1 MTIWLESSITKQG
14 GGVKP
19 VRGVVS
25 LRSGVYHSGMQPKV
39 TPKDFFL
46 WLGAMVALYG
56 SVISLITLLFQYI
69 NYAFPDPLE
78 YYYVEP
84 YSGGIRFAMASLIV
98 LVPLALVL
106 MRFLR
111 SDMVA
116 VPEKKELWVR
126 RWALVLTVFIAGA
139 VVVGDLIT
147 LINYFLGGDLTTR
160 FLLKVLVVLGIAGAV
175 FLHFLA
181 DIRGYWAEN
190 PSRAKM
196 VGYAAGLLVLL
207 SIIAG
212 FFIMGSPAQVRL
224 YRFDDQKVSDLQ
236 NIQWQIV
243 NFWQEKQA
251 LPKSLADLE
260 DPISGFIAPKDPQT
274 GEMYSYETG
283 PGLSFTLC
291 ATFNAESQ
299 GPARS
304 SPYYNE
310 FLGDVKGND
319 NWQHGAGEHCFERSI
334 DPDRYP
340 PYNKDIQQP
349 VPAVIR

>member
-1 MTIWLESSITKQG
+1 
-14 GGVKP
+14 
-19 VRGVVS
+19 
-25 LRSGVYHSGMQPKV
+25 MQLKV

-46 WLGAMVALYG
+46 WLGAMAALYG

-78 YYYVEP
+78 YSYVEP

-106 MRFLR
+106 MRLLR
-111 SDMVA
+111 RDMTA

-126 RWALVLTVFIAGA
+126 RWALVLTVFIGGA

-160 FLLKVLVVLGIAGAV
+160 FLLKVCVVLGIAGAV

-181 DIRGYWAEN
+181 DIRGYWAEQ
-190 PSRAKM
+190 PERAKM
-196 VGYAAGLLVLL
+196 VGYAAGLLVFL
-207 SIIAG
+207 SIVAG
-212 FFIMGSPAQVRL
+212 FFIMGSPSQVRL

-243 NFWQEKQA
+243 NYWQQKEA
-251 LPKSLADLE
+251 FPKSLSDLE

-274 GEMYSYETG
+274 GEGYTFTLGEGM
-283 PGLSFTLC
+283 SFSLC

-299 GPARS
+299 GPQGS
-304 SPYYNE
+304 VYETYPGNGSNE
-310 FLGDVKGND
+310 S
-319 NWQHGAGEHCFERSI
+319 WQHSAGEQCFERTI
-334 DPDRYP
+334 DPERYP
-340 PYNKDIQQP
+340 PYNKGIEKP
-349 VPAVIR
+349 VPAIVR